1 MARMTFGSVLQ
12 EARER
17 KGYDLATA
25 ARRLRIRPDILR
37 AIEDNDFSR
46 MPPRGYTRNM
56 VNAYARLLGLNPT
69 EITRMYLDEA
79 YAYQV
84 GRARSDVRPA
94 ASGFDMGEATRTRRS
109 SRTVRQ
115 EEEPVEHVPRQNAF
129 GRALYD
135 DRTAY
140 SRADYGQR
148 DGANSGSDRRYSEG
162 RTHTSRHT
170 ALPTTQYTNFYA
182 GPKAPNGVQS
192 KLPFIIAGAVI
203 LVLLIVV
210 LVLVFGNKGNNSGD
224 VPKVPVTG
232 LTDTTQSG
240 QGDGEQQQQQQTPV
254 EAAPTS
260 VQVVYEVAK
269 GQDPYAVITVNGT
282 ASQVFLTAGSK
293 ETVDVT
299 GTWSLACWMSD
310 SVTVTVNGEK
320 VAFDTTA
327 ADGAPMVSVDF
338 NTYLEKWKTDH
349 PNATT
354 SGTKSSSTTEGQT
367 ANASTSGTGSSTGT
381 STSA

>member
-1 MARMTFGSVLQ
+1 MARMTFGSILQ

-17 KGYDLATA
+17 KGLDLSTA
-25 ARRLRIRPDILR
+25 SRRLRIRPDILR
-37 AIEDNDFSR
+37 AIESNDFSR

-84 GRARSDVRPA
+84 GRARSDVQP
-94 ASGFDMGEATRTRRS
+94 ASGFDMGEATRTRRAP
-109 SRTVRQ
+109 RATRQ
-115 EEEPVEHVPRQNAF
+115 EEEPAEHAPRQNAF

-148 DGANSGSDRRYSEG
+148 GAATGGSDRRYAEG
-162 RTHTSRHT
+162 RTHASRHT
-170 ALPTTQYTNFYA
+170 ALPNTQYTNFYA
-182 GPKAPNGVQS
+182 GPKASSGVQS
-192 KLPFIIAGAVI
+192 KLPFLIAGGVI

-210 LVLVFGNKGNNSGD
+210 LFLVFGNKGSASED

-232 LTDTTQSG
+232 LTDTTQNG
-240 QGDGEQQQQQQTPV
+240 QGDGEQQQQQAPV
-254 EAAPTS
+254 ETAPTN

-269 GQDPYAVITVNGT
+269 GEDPYAVITVNGE
-282 ASQVFLTAGSK
+282 ASEVFLTAGSK
-293 ETVDVT
+293 ETVEVT
-299 GTWSLACWMSD
+299 GTWTLACWMSD

-320 VAFDTTA
+320 VAFDTTDA
-327 ADGAPMVSVDF
+327 NGVPMVSVDF
-338 NTYLEKWKTDH
+338 NTYLEKWKADH
-349 PNATT
+349 PNAAT
-354 SGTKSSSTTEGQT
+354 SGTKAASGTDGQ
-367 ANASTSGTGSSTGT
+367 ASNAGTSGTGNNTGSS
-381 STSA
+381 SAA